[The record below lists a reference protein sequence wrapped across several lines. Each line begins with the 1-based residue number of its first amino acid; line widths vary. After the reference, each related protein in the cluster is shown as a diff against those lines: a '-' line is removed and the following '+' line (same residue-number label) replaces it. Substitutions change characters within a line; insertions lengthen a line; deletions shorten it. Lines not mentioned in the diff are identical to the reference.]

1 LANLPWIFPHATTFT
16 SILSLN
22 LRLFGLDFRG
32 LRQQTHLVRL
42 RFCLAKSFKPCEVY
56 YDLKDLARQNLS
68 LTRCVCCR
76 RPLKSRPNNRRF
88 RDKMEVKVVA

>member
-1 LANLPWIFPHATTFT
+1 MAC
-16 SILSLN
+16 
-22 LRLFGLDFRG
+22 RG
-32 LRQQTHLVRL
+32 IHDRYKAKRQGPNSNKEGSYGIYRAGMK
-42 RFCLAKSFKPCEVY
+42 RCKPCGVF